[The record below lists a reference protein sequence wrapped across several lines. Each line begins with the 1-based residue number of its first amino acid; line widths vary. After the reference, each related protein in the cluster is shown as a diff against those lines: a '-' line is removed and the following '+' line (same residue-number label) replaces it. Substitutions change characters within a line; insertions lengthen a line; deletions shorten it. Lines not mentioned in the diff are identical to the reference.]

1 MRAPLVGAV
10 VFTVIVAVTAEA
22 SLISTEDGMLH
33 AAGSIAPEGLV
44 VREHLRLTAPT
55 KPASGFTV
63 IVEVL
68 PEVAPALTVTAVPA
82 KSKLPAELLALTVRF
97 TVPFAMVEPLV
108 PVTVTT

>member
-1 MRAPLVGAV
+1 VGAV
-10 VFTVIVAVTAEA
+10 VLTVIVALIAEVP
-22 SLISTEDGMLH
+22 LMSTEDGMLH
-33 AAGSIAPEGLV
+33 VAGSIAPEGLE

-68 PEVAPALTVTAVPA
+68 PEVAPALTVTAVPD
-82 KSKLPAELLALTVRF
+82 KSKVPVELLALTVRF
-97 TVPFAMVEPLV
+97 TVPFAVVEPLV

>member
-1 MRAPLVGAV
+1 ML
-10 VFTVIVAVTAEA
+10 TVIVAVTAE
-22 SLISTEDGMLH
+22 LPLMSTEVGMLH

-55 KPASGFTV
+55 KPASGVTV

-68 PEVAPALTVTAVPA
+68 PEVAPALTVTAVLD
-82 KSKLPAELLALTVRF
+82 KSKLPDELLALTVRF
-97 TVPFAMVEPLV
+97 TVPFAAVEPLV